1 MKKPNYLYS
10 MLITSCTWMGLFLAG
25 WLFYL
30 SFSSTGYYSLNN
42 TWFILIIPIIAI
54 LCDSFLHIIKKTQ
67 ATIPER
73 LSQIVGLLLADLF
86 LPFMLFDWFER
97 TPYQRDLWNTFLYL
111 CAASF
116 YYLLFSSGSFLHQA
130 KLLCSNLPHK
140 RASRLSEFSIFFL
153 KCFLSA
159 VIPGAIA
166 MFFSII
172 FIHSA
177 RSDLS
182 ILQAVFLS
190 AIIIYA
196 VEPIY
201 LFVILFFELIKYP
214 RNAIH
219 RLARISTLVLFYFLP
234 ILLYSIPALFQQRWE
249 WFSDLSS
256 YGFSWLFLFITI
268 CGLHD
273 CAAHNKRDQTLFID
287 KVG

>member
-1 MKKPNYLYS
+1 MKKPNYIYS
-10 MLITSCTWMGLFLAG
+10 LLVAGFLWVAIFLVG
-25 WLFYL
+25 WFLYL
-30 SFSSTGYYSLNN
+30 SLHRTEYISLESSWL
-42 TWFILIIPIIAI
+42 ILIVPFVAF
-54 LCDSFLHIIKKTQ
+54 LCDSLSHAIKKAPVTV
-67 ATIPER
+67 AER
-73 LSQIVGLLLADLF
+73 VSQMLGILLADLF
-86 LPFMLFDWFER
+86 LPFMLFDWSER

-116 YYLLFSSGSFLHQA
+116 YYLLFSSGPFFYQA
-130 KLLCSNLPHK
+130 KLLLSSLPHK
-140 RASRLSEFSIFFL
+140 RASRLSESSIFFL

-159 VIPGAIA
+159 VILGAIA

-177 RSDLS
+177 RSDLF

-219 RLARISTLVLFYFLP
+219 RLARISALVLFYFLP

-273 CAAHNKRDQTLFID
+273 CASRNHHVSQSMHGSN
-287 KVG
+287 